1 MKKII
6 AIALS
11 LSVLSSAA
19 FAQAAPSGSPTGG
32 AFLAPSAAPTVVV
45 AGGLA
50 GGGIALA
57 LVPLLLL
64 ALLSGSSTHTTH

>member
-1 MKKII
+1 MKKIA

-11 LSVLSSAA
+11 LSVLSSSA
-19 FAQAAPSGSPTGG
+19 FAQAAPTSPTVG
-32 AFLAPSAAPTVVV
+32 ALLAPTAAPTIVV

-50 GGGIALA
+50 GSGIVLA

-64 ALLSGSSTHTTH
+64 AVLSGSSSSSKN